1 MTRTSSHTP
10 SDQSRRSG
18 SFGSPGNT
26 ADVDRP
32 SRDVGGG
39 RGADA
44 AGRRALALIDDPIF
58 AEHHAPAGHP
68 ERAERLHAARAAV
81 ARADLNLKRVDLAA
95 RAATIEELARVHSE
109 RYVLALGQAAGRSGY
124 FDADT
129 YYTESSVD
137 AARTAS
143 GAAVVLTDSLL
154 DHQAE
159 FGVALLR
166 PPGHHARPDG
176 AMGFCLLN
184 NVAVAAAHARA
195 RGIER
200 VAIVDFDVH
209 HGNGTQEMFYEDP
222 SVLYVSLHQ
231 FPFYP
236 GSGAAE
242 ETGRGE
248 GRGYTVNVPL
258 SAGAGDSAYGAAIER
273 IVAPVL
279 EAYRPELLLFS
290 AGFDAHERDPLAQMQ
305 VTEDGFR
312 SLVRRAL
319 AALDPGVGVGLILEG
334 GYDLIGLGS
343 SLTATLE
350 GLADG
355 ALSQIPTA
363 TLWQAHERDLARA
376 AAAAAELWKLG

>member
-1 MTRTSSHTP
+1 MNPTSSHTP
-10 SDQSRRSG
+10 SDPSG
-18 SFGSPGNT
+18 SSNSSG
-26 ADVDRP
+26 D
-32 SRDVGGG
+32 GG
-39 RGADA
+39 RT
-44 AGRRALALIDDPIF
+44 LALIDDPIF

-95 RAATIEELARVHSE
+95 RVATMEELSRVHSE
-109 RYVLALGQAAGRSGY
+109 RYVVALGQAAGRSGY

-143 GAAVVLTDSLL
+143 GAAVVLTDALL
-154 DHQAE
+154 DHHAE

-195 RGIER
+195 RGVER

-209 HGNGTQEMFYEDP
+209 HGNGTQEIFYEDP

-236 GSGAAE
+236 GSGAAD
-242 ETGRGE
+242 ETGHGE

-258 SAGAGDSAYGAAIER
+258 SVGAGDAAYGAAIER

-279 EAYRPELLLFS
+279 ETYRPELLLFS

-305 VTEDGFR
+305 VTEDGFK
-312 SLVRRAL
+312 SLVRRVL
-319 AALDPGVGVGLILEG
+319 AALDPSVGVGLMLEG

-343 SLTATLE
+343 SLAATLE
-350 GLADG
+350 GLSEG
-355 ALSQIPTA
+355 SLSQIPAA

-376 AAAAAELWKLG
+376 AAAAAELWKQG